1 MAAALDFLRDL
12 IAFANQ
18 FFPHPIAILRR
29 YRFSPTDLAIEP
41 QPSSPS
47 LPRPTIDVLSY
58 NVNNEAAHNP
68 TRRRHI
74 IRAIFSSG
82 AQIILLQETNEVWE
96 ELLRED
102 AVALEYVY
110 TYFHHPKPS
119 DRKAGG
125 SAILSQLPIVMDNI
139 QILDISN
146 KVSGSVF
153 PVMVCDV
160 SIPKHHLNTS
170 SSMQRSSNSSRS
182 NGDIP
187 VAITIANVH
196 LRPPVNLDGSAWLD
210 TARKTEPIR
219 IAEVKELLHHRPQE
233 ESPKRPIDIIAGDFN
248 EGDYGG
254 AIRYLVQE
262 EDYTNALTQHVPCSK
277 ETHRWNYL
285 GSFWQL
291 RKRLDHILWL
301 NKNKSSSS
309 TRQRHDRKEGELS
322 LDCIN
327 CGVLSGYEYEASDHQ
342 PVLARFAINIQDMQ
356 SYPGQNNKQ

>member
-1 MAAALDFLRDL
+1 MATVLDFLRDL

-18 FFPHPIAILRR
+18 FFPHPIAILQS
-29 YRFSPTDLAIEP
+29 YSFSPTDLAKP
-41 QPSSPS
+41 QPSIDEQLSSPS

-68 TRRRHI
+68 TRRRRI

-82 AQIILLQETNEVWE
+82 AHIILLQETNEVWE

-110 TYFHHPKPS
+110 TYFHHPKS
-119 DRKAGG
+119 SERKAGG
-125 SAILSQLPIVMDNI
+125 SAILSQLPIDMDNI
-139 QILDISN
+139 QILDFSK
-146 KVSGSVF
+146 KVAGSVF

-170 SSMQRSSNSSRS
+170 SYVQRSSSSSRS
-182 NGDIP
+182 NDDIP

-196 LRPPVNLDGSAWLD
+196 LRPPVNLDGSAFLD

-277 ETHRWNYL
+277 ETHRWNYF

-301 NKNKSSSS
+301 NKASAS
-309 TRQRHDRKEGELS
+309 TRQGNEGEEEKDDRMS
-322 LDCIN
+322 LDCIS
-327 CGVLSGYEYEASDHQ
+327 CGVLSGYECEASDHQ
-342 PVLARFAINIQDMQ
+342 PVMARFAINIQDRI
-356 SYPGQNNKQ
+356 SNK